1 MNNNNTAVEKDK
13 AGLAFELNEKFR
25 DCKTETHEYLIGKQR
40 CVVVRH
46 YCGDK
51 DLNEVFYRN
60 AFERAFSEVM
70 ALHAD
75 LRQPENI
82 SERYLLFS
90 ALRAILIAMLN

>member
-1 MNNNNTAVEKDK
+1 MKNNNTAVEKDK

-40 CVVVRH
+40 CVVIRH

-51 DLNEVFYRN
+51 DLNEVLYRN

-70 ALHAD
+70 ALH
-75 LRQPENI
+75 RRPQTT
-82 SERYLLFS
+82 
-90 ALRAILIAMLN
+90 

>member
-13 AGLAFELNEKFR
+13 KRQKFELNEKFK

-51 DLNEVFYRN
+51 DLIEVLYHN

-70 ALHAD
+70 ALH
-75 LRQPENI
+75 RRPQTT
-82 SERYLLFS
+82 
-90 ALRAILIAMLN
+90 